1 MIGTLNGANGDCV
14 DSIPIEVTVPQVGYA
29 DVVLD
34 KGRGYQFIY
43 NDGTIGNTY
52 WSVGDD
58 TIHEYIGECERIIY
72 LHIHE
77 TKFTI
82 DTSFCE
88 GGYFQLGDQKI
99 TTSGTYTAN
108 LKSTQWPDVDSI
120 VTLHLSVEP
129 TLMVELSDTLMACA
143 DEPALPVPMQIVQGR
158 LDSVHILFD
167 SIAIVAGFD
176 SLYQFSKDDEIAIPL
191 PDTVVPGY
199 YHATLRLGTPRCPA
213 PDVPV
218 MVQVNYPSSIV
229 AQKNGIIAL
238 LNDSLNGG
246 YSFSAY
252 QWYRNGQRM
261 DGANSSYLIVGTAD
275 LGAQYT
281 VVVTRS
287 SDGVKVA
294 VCPVI
299 YNGAQGIDEISAEL
313 DGPWMLID
321 VMGRVVIPLS
331 ESNTLS
337 GVTAPGIYLLVCP
350 AAHRT
355 AKIVIR

>member
-1 MIGTLNGANGDCV
+1 
-14 DSIPIEVTVPQVGYA
+14 
-29 DVVLD
+29 
-34 KGRGYQFIY
+34 
-43 NDGTIGNTY
+43 
-52 WSVGDD
+52 
-58 TIHEYIGECERIIY
+58 
-72 LHIHE
+72 
-77 TKFTI
+77 
-82 DTSFCE
+82 
-88 GGYFQLGDQKI
+88 
-99 TTSGTYTAN
+99 
-108 LKSTQWPDVDSI
+108 
-120 VTLHLSVEP
+120 
-129 TLMVELSDTLMACA
+129 
-143 DEPALPVPMQIVQGR
+143 MQIVQGR

-176 SLYQFSKDDEIAIPL
+176 SIYQFSKDDEIAIPL

-199 YHATLRLGTPRCPA
+199 YPAMLRLGTPRCPA

-218 MVQVNYPSSIV
+218 MVQINYPSSIV

-261 DGANSSYLIVGTAD
+261 DGANSSYLVVGTAD

-294 VCPVI
+294 VCPVVD
-299 YNGAQGIDEISAEL
+299 NGAQGIDEISEEME
-313 DGPWMLID
+313 GPWMLID